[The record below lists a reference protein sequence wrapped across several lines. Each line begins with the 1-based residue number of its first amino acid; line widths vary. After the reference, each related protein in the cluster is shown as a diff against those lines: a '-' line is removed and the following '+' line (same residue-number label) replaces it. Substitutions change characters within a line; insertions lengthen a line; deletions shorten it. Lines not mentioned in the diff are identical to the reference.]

1 MSQLKILA
9 LGGMG
14 SVTQNM
20 FVYEYEDEILI
31 VDCGIGFP
39 DSYMPGVDI
48 LIPDIR
54 YLLDSLEKGKRIVG
68 LAFTH
73 GHDDHIAA
81 APYLLQR
88 LPEFPLYASPLT
100 ARFAEERI
108 ADGGVS
114 RTVTTVSTTEPVK
127 IGNYFS
133 VRFIPVTHSVPDT
146 RHLVITTPE
155 GVLYHGSD
163 FKLDPSPVDGALTD
177 EATIKAVGDAGVL
190 SMTIDCLRVERD
202 EETPSERSVGPSLSQ
217 TMQGTKGKYIITL
230 MSSHIHRIQ
239 QVVEA
244 AHEHNRKVAF
254 IGRSVEQNVK
264 LSLELKKL
272 TIPQGMMIDKREL
285 GDYKDSELCVIVAG
299 SQGQE
304 GSSLM
309 RAIYGEHPM
318 LDIKQNDTVVF
329 SADAIPG
336 NEMGYFQAID
346 ELARN
351 KVHVLYPAIMPGLHS
366 SGHASMNEQRT
377 LLGWVKPKYVMPVG
391 GADRHRYK
399 FYELVGSAQGYE
411 ENKILLPSSGEILG
425 FENGQVHSVDTIT
438 LQAQIVDGLG
448 IGDVGPVVLSDR
460 RTLGQAG
467 IVVVVVPRHRNEFLL
482 KEMEVVSRG
491 FIFMKDAEEV
501 VEFIKQTVAEIVAE
515 SKGQTKDDELR
526 RLIERRLSRKLYK
539 IIQREPMIVSV
550 ILDV

>member
-1 MSQLKILA
+1 MSQLKILS

-20 FVYEYEDEILI
+20 YVYEYEDEILL

-54 YLLDSLEKGKRIVG
+54 YLVDALEKGKQIVG
-68 LAFTH
+68 LIFSH

-81 APYLLQR
+81 APYLLGR

-100 ARFAEERI
+100 ARFAEERL
-108 ADGGVS
+108 ADGGVPKQVNAVHDS
-114 RTVTTVSTTEPVK
+114 NPVK
-127 IGNYFS
+127 ISQYFTA
-133 VRFIPVTHSVPDT
+133 RFINVTHSVPDT
-146 RHLVITTPE
+146 RHLAIYTPQ
-155 GVLYHGSD
+155 GIIYHGSD
-163 FKLDPSPVDGALTD
+163 FKLDPTPVDDKKTD
-177 EATIKAVGDAGVL
+177 EATIRQVATEGVL
-190 SMTIDCLRVERD
+190 CMLIDSLRVERS
-202 EETPSERSVGPSLSQ
+202 EETPSERSVGPHLER
-217 TMQGTKGKYIITL
+217 TMAETQGKYIVTL

-239 QVVEA
+239 QVINA
-244 AHEHNRKVAF
+244 AALHHRKVTF

-264 LSLELKKL
+264 LSLDMEKL
-272 TIPQGMMIDKREL
+272 HMPKGMLVDKRDIK
-285 GDYKDSELCVIVAG
+285 DYKDQELCVIVAG

-318 LDIKQNDTVVF
+318 LDIRSTDTVVF

-336 NEMGYFQAID
+336 NEVNFYSAVD
-346 ELARN
+346 ELTRN
-351 KVHVLYPAIMPGLHS
+351 RVHVIYPSIMPEIHS
-366 SGHASMNEQRT
+366 SGHASMMEQRT
-377 LLGWVKPKYVMPVG
+377 MLDWVRPKYVMPIG
-391 GADRHRYK
+391 GADRHRYL
-399 FYELVGSAQGYE
+399 FYEKVAQPLGLAAE
-411 ENKILLPSSGEILG
+411 QVLLPGSGEILG
-425 FENGQVHSVDTIT
+425 FENGQVHSVATIN

-467 IVVVVVPRHRNEFLL
+467 IVVVVIPRHKKEFLL
-482 KEMEVVSRG
+482 REIEVVSRG

-501 VEFIKQTVAEIVAE
+501 VEYIKQTVAEIVAE
-515 SKGQTKDDELR
+515 NKGQIKDEELR
-526 RLIERRLSRKLYK
+526 RLTERRLSRKLYK

-550 ILDV
+550 ILDI